1 MQASVTRMASVITG
15 VLKSKI
21 DGVWDTFWS
30 SGIINPLEV
39 IERITH
45 LLVLRSLAPEARA
58 FVGEL

>member
-1 MQASVTRMASVITG
+1 MASVITG